1 MEWAIA
7 ILVIAVLG
15 CAAAVAAGGV
25 GEMSREPVRDTYRQ
39 DLPDRPLTAV
49 DLENLK
55 FGVTIRGYAM
65 DQVDDVLAR
74 LGHEIAERDAL
85 IRDLTMNGPATT
97 TTPVDERVG
106 R

>member
-1 MEWAIA
+1 
-7 ILVIAVLG
+7 
-15 CAAAVAAGGV
+15 
-25 GEMSREPVRDTYRQ
+25 
-39 DLPDRPLTAV
+39 LTGA
-49 DLENLK
+49 DLEQLK

-85 IRDLTMNGPATT
+85 IRELTAGNPPTDSTT
-97 TTPVDERVG
+97 NPTPVDERVG